1 MLSYKEKIRA
11 YYSLT
16 KPGVLYGNVITAA
29 AGFFLASGRH
39 IDWWLF
45 LALLIGTTL
54 VIGSACVINNY
65 FDQDID
71 SLMERTKKRAIV
83 SGQVPARSALVFGII
98 LGILGM
104 MILVAYTNWLVV
116 AIGVIGFIDYVVLY
130 GMLSKRLSVHGTL
143 VGSISGAMPILAGY
157 VGAAGVIDLGAILVF
172 AALFFW
178 QMPEF
183 YSIAIFRQKE
193 YKAAHVPVISVVR
206 GIDRTKREIAYY
218 TVAFVVSTLLLSV
231 QGSTG
236 YIYFTIM
243 AVLGM
248 YWVWLAIKGLQTDE
262 SVAWARKMFHFSLVV
277 LLAYSFLI
285 SIAPWL
291 PF

>member
-45 LALLIGTTL
+45 LALLVGTTL

-130 GMLSKRLSVHGTL
+130 GMLSKRMSVHGTL

>member
-45 LALLIGTTL
+45 LALLVGTTL

-130 GMLSKRLSVHGTL
+130 GMLSKRMSVHGTL

-172 AALFFW
+172 
-178 QMPEF
+178 
-183 YSIAIFRQKE
+183 
-193 YKAAHVPVISVVR
+193 
-206 GIDRTKREIAYY
+206 
-218 TVAFVVSTLLLSV
+218 
-231 QGSTG
+231 TG
-236 YIYFTIM
+236 PSASDTC
-243 AVLGM
+243 
-248 YWVWLAIKGLQTDE
+248 
-262 SVAWARKMFHFSLVV
+262 
-277 LLAYSFLI
+277 
-285 SIAPWL
+285 
-291 PF
+291 

>member
-1 MLSYKEKIRA
+1 MSYKEKIRA

-39 IDWWLF
+39 VDWWLF
-45 LALLIGTTL
+45 LALLAGTTL
-54 VIGSACVINNY
+54 VIGSACAINNY

-83 SGQVPARSALVFGII
+83 SGQIPAQNALVFGII

-116 AIGVIGFIDYVVLY
+116 AIGAVGFVDYVVFY
-130 GMLSKRLSVHGTL
+130 GMLSKRMSVHGTL

-157 VGAAGVIDLGAILVF
+157 VGAAGQIDLGAILVF

-193 YKAAHVPVISVVR
+193 YKAAHVPVISVVK
-206 GIDRTKREIAYY
+206 GIDHTKREIAYY

-231 QGSTG
+231 HGSTG

-243 AVLGM
+243 AGLGM
-248 YWVWLAIKGLQTDE
+248 YWIWLAIKGLQTDD
-262 SVAWARKMFHFSLVV
+262 SVAWSHKMFHFSLIM

-285 SIAPWL
+285 SVAPWL

>member
-1 MLSYKEKIRA
+1 MSYKEKIRA

-45 LALLIGTTL
+45 LALLVGTTL
-54 VIGSACVINNY
+54 VIGSACAINNY

-83 SGQVPARSALVFGII
+83 SGQVPAQNALVFGII

-116 AIGVIGFIDYVVLY
+116 AIGAVGFVDYVVFY
-130 GMLSKRLSVHGTL
+130 GMLSKRMSVHGTL

-157 VGAAGVIDLGAILVF
+157 VGAAGQIDLGAILVF

-193 YKAAHVPVISVVR
+193 YKAAHVPVISVVK
-206 GIDRTKREIAYY
+206 GIEHTKREIAYY
-218 TVAFVVSTLLLSV
+218 TVAFVLSTLLLSV
-231 QGSTG
+231 HGSTG

-243 AVLGM
+243 AVLGI
-248 YWVWLAIKGLQTDE
+248 YWIWLAIKGLQTDD
-262 SVAWARKMFHFSLVV
+262 SVAWSHKMFHFSLIM

-285 SIAPWL
+285 SVAPWL

>member
-104 MILVAYTNWLVV
+104 MILVAYTNWLVG

>member
-1 MLSYKEKIRA
+1 MSYTEKIRA

-16 KPGVLYGNVITAA
+16 KPGVLYGNVLTAA

-45 LALLIGTTL
+45 LALLAGTTL
-54 VIGSACVINNY
+54 VIGSACAINNY

-83 SGQVPARSALVFGII
+83 SGQVPAQNALVFGII

-116 AIGVIGFIDYVVLY
+116 AIGAIGFVDYVVFY
-130 GMLSKRLSVHGTL
+130 GMLSKRMSVHGTL

-157 VGAAGVIDLGAILVF
+157 VGAAGQIDLGAILVF

-193 YKAAHVPVISVVR
+193 YKAAHVPVISVVK
-206 GIDRTKREIAYY
+206 GIDHTKREIAYY
-218 TVAFVVSTLLLSV
+218 TVAFVLSTLLLSV
-231 QGSTG
+231 HGSTG

-243 AVLGM
+243 AALGI
-248 YWVWLAIKGLQTDE
+248 YWIWLAIKGLQTDD
-262 SVAWARKMFHFSLVV
+262 SVAWSRKMFHFSLII

>member
-1 MLSYKEKIRA
+1 MSYKEKIRA

-39 IDWWLF
+39 IDFWLF
-45 LALLIGTTL
+45 LALLVGTTL

-83 SGQVPARSALVFGII
+83 SGQVPAQNALIFGII
-98 LGILGM
+98 IGILGM

-116 AIGVIGFIDYVVLY
+116 TIGAVGFVDYVVLY
-130 GMLSKRLSVHGTL
+130 GMLSKRMSVHGTL

-157 VGAAGVIDLGAILVF
+157 VAASGRIDAAAILVF

-193 YKAAHVPVISVVR
+193 YKAAHVPVITVVK
-206 GIDRTKREIAYY
+206 GVEHTKREIAYY
-218 TVAFVVSTLLLSV
+218 TVAFVISTLLLSIY
-231 QGSTG
+231 GSTG

-243 AVLGM
+243 AALGL
-248 YWVWLAIKGLQTDE
+248 YWIWLAIKGLQTTE
-262 SVAWARKMFHFSLVV
+262 HVAWARQMFHFSLIV
-277 LLAYSFLI
+277 LLAYSALI
-285 SIAPWL
+285 SLAPWL

>member
-1 MLSYKEKIRA
+1 MSTKEKIHA

-39 IDWWLF
+39 VDFWLF
-45 LALLIGTTL
+45 LALIVGTTL
-54 VIGSACVINNY
+54 VIASACVINNY

-71 SLMERTKKRAIV
+71 SIMERTKKRALV
-83 SGQVPARSALVFGII
+83 SGQVKPQNAFIFGVI

-104 MILVAYTNWLVV
+104 LVLVAYTNWLVV
-116 AIGVIGFIDYVVLY
+116 AIGVVGFIDYVVLY
-130 GMLSKRLSVHGTL
+130 GMLSKRMSVHGTL
-143 VGSISGAMPILAGY
+143 VGSISGATPILAGY
-157 VGAAGVIDLGAILVF
+157 VGAAGHIDFGAVLVF

-206 GIDRTKREIAYY
+206 GVERTKREIMYY
-218 TVAFVVSTLLLSV
+218 TVAFVISSLLLSV
-231 QGSTG
+231 HGSTG
-236 YIYFTIM
+236 YIYFSIM
-243 AVLGM
+243 AALGM
-248 YWVWLAIKGLQTDE
+248 YWIWLAIKGLQTDNNI
-262 SVAWARKMFHFSLVV
+262 AWARKMFHFSLVV

-285 SIAPWL
+285 AIAPWL

>member
-1 MLSYKEKIRA
+1 MSYKEKIRA

-45 LALLIGTTL
+45 LALLAGTTL

-83 SGQVPARSALVFGII
+83 SGQVQARNALVFGIV

-104 MILVAYTNWLVV
+104 TILVAYTNWLVV
-116 AIGVIGFIDYVVLY
+116 VIGVIGFIDYVVLY
-130 GMLSKRLSVHGTL
+130 GMLSKRMSVHGTL

-157 VGAAGVIDLGAILVF
+157 VGAAGQVDLGAILVF

-218 TVAFVVSTLLLSV
+218 TVAFVISTLLLSV
-231 QGSTG
+231 HGNTG
-236 YIYFTIM
+236 YIYFSIM
-243 AVLGM
+243 AGLGL
-248 YWVWLAIKGLQTDE
+248 YWIWLAFKGLQTDE
-262 SVAWARKMFHFSLVV
+262 SVAWARKMFHFSLIV

-285 SIAPWL
+285 SVAPWL